1 MKVEDLT
8 VFTKAIHPLPIDAKS
23 FVLDKQLQIQ
33 EHLILEILK
42 YLLSFSIKSEAPLHI
57 IRSTFQGKRFIEV
70 NTPKII
76 GSATEGGA
84 NLFEFEYFRKNAY
97 LAQSPQLYKEQLIL
111 ALDRVFEI
119 GPYFLRTEKSHT
131 SRHLCEFLSVDV
143 EAAFLDYGDMMDLVE
158 DLIRNVFTGISENC
172 KHQIQTLE
180 KGKN

>member
-1 MKVEDLT
+1 M
-8 VFTKAIHPLPIDAKS
+8 
-23 FVLDKQLQIQ
+23 
-33 EHLILEILK
+33 
-42 YLLSFSIKSEAPLHI
+42 
-57 IRSTFQGKRFIEV
+57 

-119 GPYFLRTEKSHT
+119 GPYFRAEKSHT

-143 EAAFLDYGDMMDLVE
+143 EGAFLDYGDMMDLVE
-158 DLIRNVFTGISENC
+158 DLIRNVSTGISENC

-180 KGKN
+180 KEKTQFQSQILESEVSV